1 MNVNNIKEKF
11 SANFLSFH
19 HSHIRVLVLPPLR
32 VHCPVCA
39 CYTFFHNIPI
49 VGVCAFLF
57 ICFVFFFFYS
67 QLPWSHILL
76 AVRIVWHSCSCTP
89 IRQTKRRERVAII
102 VDVVCIPDTLAVPN
116 VSSMS
121 KKKPALEYL
130 TSRVSPTRVDRHIR
144 AFSLSAPSINMT
156 WHTYLSVLHIHIYI
170 PKYIARQSDTHTG
183 EVKHAVCWCADD
195 DNVQH
200 RATVNKTN
208 RVLNFCPRT

>member
-57 ICFVFFFFYS
+57 ICFVFFYS

-121 KKKPALEYL
+121 KKKAGI
-130 TSRVSPTRVDRHIR
+130 RVSHISRLTHARRPSHTRVL
-144 AFSLSAPSINMT
+144 ALCS
-156 WHTYLSVLHIHIYI
+156 
-170 PKYIARQSDTHTG
+170 
-183 EVKHAVCWCADD
+183 
-195 DNVQH
+195 
-200 RATVNKTN
+200 
-208 RVLNFCPRT
+208 